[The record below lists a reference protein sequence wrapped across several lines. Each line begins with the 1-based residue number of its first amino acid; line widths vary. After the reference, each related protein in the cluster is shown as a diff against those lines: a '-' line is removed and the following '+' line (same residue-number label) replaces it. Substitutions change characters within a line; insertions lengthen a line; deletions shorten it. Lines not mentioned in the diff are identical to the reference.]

1 MLANEILC
9 VSNQTPGSLELRRKR
24 SANHGDVIWSCDVI
38 QSLTFLVSSL
48 RDRRNLVVTTLPVA
62 SGSREECGGKR
73 RKAYLTAESMVEN
86 LEWS

>member
-38 QSLTFLVSSL
+38 QSLTFLVSL